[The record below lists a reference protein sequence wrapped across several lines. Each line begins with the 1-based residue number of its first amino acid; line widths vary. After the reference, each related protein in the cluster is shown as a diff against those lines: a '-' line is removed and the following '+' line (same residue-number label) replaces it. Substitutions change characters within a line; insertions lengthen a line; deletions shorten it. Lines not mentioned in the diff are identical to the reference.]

1 MVKSMKNPQTKLIN
15 FANGICLALCYL
27 YCSER
32 KVEDDKESTKLC
44 IDAWQKGLLEDD
56 GTVKSAYDLLKFYDG
71 NSYDVF
77 KKDISSISD
86 IKEPTPVRYYAKGF
100 IPHWVVVENG
110 KIVFNPIINSNSV
123 NKGRPETARIIKKR
137 G

>member
-56 GTVKSAYDLLKFYDG
+56 GTVKSAFDLLKLFDG

-86 IKEPTPVRYYAKGF
+86 IKEKTPVLFSAKGY

-110 KIVFNPIINSNSV
+110 KIVFNPLSFSNSV
-123 NKGRPETARIIKKR
+123 TKGTPTSARIIKRK
-137 G
+137 